1 MKTFRELLE
10 IEKSKQ
16 TLDEDLVSQKVQQLL
31 DEARKSG
38 WCLLCNCDARHQ
50 DRSCVKMKWAAQKA
64 EDEESIVFILK
75 HVEKQNL
82 LTSFKRR
89 TDLFRSW

>member
-38 WCLLCNCDARHQ
+38 WCSLCNCDARHQ
-50 DRSCVKMKWAAQKA
+50 DRSCVRMKWAAQKA
-64 EDEESIVFILK
+64 ENEEKYRLHIEACRKAKLAYELQK
-75 HVEKQNL
+75 EN
-82 LTSFKRR
+82 
-89 TDLFRSW
+89 